1 MVFRYNFPRGTA
13 SQLRR
18 EMDRLLSSF
27 VGNFADGGQPWVE
40 RGQPSVNVWESGD
53 AVVAEAELPGVQRD
67 QINISVVG
75 NELTLKVERPELE
88 KEGVT
93 FHRRERPGGSF
104 VRVLRLPT
112 EVDADR
118 VEANLCNGVLT
129 VTLPKAE
136 SARPRKIHVAT
147 K

>member
-13 SQLRR
+13 SQLRQ

-27 VGNFADGGQPWVE
+27 VGNFADGGRPWVD
-40 RGQPSVNVWESGD
+40 RGQPSINLWETGD
-53 AVVAEAELPGVQRD
+53 AVVVEAELPGVQQE
-67 QINISVVG
+67 QIEISVVG

-93 FHRRERPGGSF
+93 FHRRERPSGSF
-104 VRVLRLPT
+104 VRVVRLPT
-112 EVDADR
+112 EVEANR
-118 VEANLCNGVLT
+118 VEAEFRNGVLT

-136 SARPRKIHVAT
+136 SARPRKIHVTT

>member
-13 SQLRR
+13 NQLRQ

-27 VGNFADGGQPWVE
+27 VGNFPDGGRPWID
-40 RGQPSVNVWESGD
+40 RGQPMINLWETEE
-53 AVVAEAELPGVQRD
+53 ALMVEAELPGVQQD
-67 QINISVVG
+67 QIDISVVG
-75 NELTLKVERPELE
+75 NDLTLKVERPELE

-93 FHRRERPGGSF
+93 FHRRERPSGSF
-104 VRVLRLPT
+104 VRVVQLPA
-112 EVDADR
+112 EVNANR
-118 VEANLCNGVLT
+118 VEAELRNGVLT
-129 VTLPKAE
+129 LTLPKAE

>member
-13 SQLRR
+13 NQLRR

-27 VGNFADGGQPWVE
+27 VGNFADGGRPWVD
-40 RGQPSVNVWESGD
+40 RGQPSINLWETGE
-53 AVVAEAELPGVQRD
+53 AVVAEAELPGVQED
-67 QINISVVG
+67 QIDISVVG
-75 NELTLKVERPELE
+75 NELTLKVERPELQ

-93 FHRRERPGGSF
+93 FHRRERPSGSF
-104 VRVLRLPT
+104 VRVVRLPT
-112 EVDADR
+112 EVNADHVQADLR
-118 VEANLCNGVLT
+118 NGVLT

-136 SARPRKIHVAT
+136 SARPRKIHVTT

>member
-1 MVFRYNFPRGTA
+1 MVFGYNFPRGTA
-13 SQLRR
+13 HQLRR

-27 VGNFADGGQPWVE
+27 VGNFADGGRPWVD
-40 RGQPSVNVWESGD
+40 RGQPSINLWETGD
-53 AVVAEAELPGVQRD
+53 AVVAEAELPGVEQD
-67 QINISVVG
+67 QIAISVVG
-75 NELTLKVERPELE
+75 NELTLKVERPELT

-93 FHRRERPGGSF
+93 FHRRERPSGSF

-118 VEANLCNGVLT
+118 VEADSRNGILT

-136 SARPRKIHVAT
+136 SARPRQIHVAT

>member
-13 SQLRR
+13 SQLRQ

-27 VGNFADGGQPWVE
+27 VGNFADGGRPWVD
-40 RGQPSVNVWESGD
+40 RGQPSINLWETGD
-53 AVVAEAELPGVQRD
+53 AVVAEAELPGVRQD
-67 QINISVVG
+67 QIEISVVG
-75 NELTLKVERPELE
+75 NELTIKVERPELE

-93 FHRRERPGGSF
+93 FHRRERPSGSF
-104 VRVLRLPT
+104 VRVVRLPA
-112 EVDADR
+112 EVDANQVQAD
-118 VEANLCNGVLT
+118 LCNGVLT

-136 SARPRKIHVAT
+136 SARPRKIHVVT